1 MKENPLNHRTVPPL
15 TFRRL
20 RGSVWGLSSGSWD
33 LRHFSR
39 QTNQLHWFLHFDGLR
54 CQRTYSENA
63 VVWEKRQEMK
73 WDLKEESNA
82 LFRAK
87 TTVRKSQ
94 RENANVGNF
103 VVDI

>member
-1 MKENPLNHRTVPPL
+1 
-15 TFRRL
+15 
-20 RGSVWGLSSGSWD
+20 
-33 LRHFSR
+33 
-39 QTNQLHWFLHFDGLR
+39 
-54 CQRTYSENA
+54 
-63 VVWEKRQEMK
+63 MK

-103 VVDI
+103 VVNI